1 MCAAF
6 KWLETSY
13 HFVKNF
19 FPSRTVSD
27 DPDGRVRETWKTPP
41 ARGRPYASHQM
52 KRTISRGELRIK
64 ARKTFFFFNGK
75 AVEKT
80 FPPGSLDAPPAP

>member
-1 MCAAF
+1 MPSF
-6 KWLETSY
+6 KTYFAESRETSY

-27 DPDGRVRETWKTPP
+27 DPDGRSCETWETPP
-41 ARGRPYASHQM
+41 VQGRPYASHQM

-75 AVEKT
+75 SVRKN
-80 FPPGSLDAPPAP
+80 FSSGKP

>member
-1 MCAAF
+1 MAAQQDVLE
-6 KWLETSY
+6 KVSRETSY

-27 DPDGRVRETWKTPP
+27 DPDGRSCETWETPP
-41 ARGRPYASHQM
+41 VRGRPYASHQM

-75 AVEKT
+75 SVRKN
-80 FPPGSLDAPPAP
+80 FSSGKP

>member
-1 MCAAF
+1 MICDLGALSCYISR
-6 KWLETSY
+6 KTSY

-27 DPDGRVRETWKTPP
+27 DPEGRTCETWETPF

-75 AVEKT
+75 TVRKN
-80 FPPGSLDAPPAP
+80 FSSGKP